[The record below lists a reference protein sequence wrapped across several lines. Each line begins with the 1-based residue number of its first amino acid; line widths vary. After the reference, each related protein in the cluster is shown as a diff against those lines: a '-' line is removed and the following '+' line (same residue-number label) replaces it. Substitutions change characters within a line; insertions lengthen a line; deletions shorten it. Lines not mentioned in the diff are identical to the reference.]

1 MMRLTA
7 LVLFAALVMA
17 LDCNDPLWS
26 QPGKADDAG
35 PLYRST
41 FPKPS
46 PKCCLIDRLPG
57 GRKQLEKGQ
66 SNAGETASA
75 DPVSGMLKL
84 TAPDNFQTDPVIG
97 DKTVSVG
104 LFRTG
109 LSYGPGTVML
119 ARATF
124 RRPEGPLNGPAW
136 SVGVAA
142 REGGIDD
149 RADAAR
155 VSATLKV
162 AKGHAY
168 LNIGAGADRDNRE
181 PQWDIGEMYGSI
193 FNGDQSQPF
202 TLQLHLDRTAGADS
216 SVSLIYDGRERKKL
230 RFKLDPK
237 IKDAVFTTVGATLAD
252 CCVPKAKLSGELKE
266 FEILRPDRQP

>member
-1 MMRLTA
+1 MRLTA

-109 LSYGPGTVML
+109 LSYGPGTVMS

-124 RRPEGPLNGPAW
+124 RRPEGPLNGPP
-136 SVGVAA
+136 G
-142 REGGIDD
+142 
-149 RADAAR
+149 
-155 VSATLKV
+155 L
-162 AKGHAY
+162 
-168 LNIGAGADRDNRE
+168 
-181 PQWDIGEMYGSI
+181 
-193 FNGDQSQPF
+193 
-202 TLQLHLDRTAGADS
+202 
-216 SVSLIYDGRERKKL
+216 SVSPLEREASTTAPRRRESRPPSRSRKAMLI
-230 RFKLDPK
+230 
-237 IKDAVFTTVGATLAD
+237 
-252 CCVPKAKLSGELKE
+252 
-266 FEILRPDRQP
+266 